1 MRRRP
6 GQVSARTDEPGQGGR
21 KVSTASAAAS
31 GPRTVAVLGATSA
44 IAEQVARRYAIQGAK
59 LFLAGRRPEALA
71 AIARDL
77 EIRGAAA
84 VATHACDLAAREAH
98 AALLAACA
106 RPWACPTSP
115 SSPGAPSPIR
125 PAPRPIR
132 PMPQRELERNF
143 VAPAALLL
151 PLAAAMAAERRGML
165 AVISSV
171 AGDRGRKSNFVYGA
185 AKGGLQRFL
194 EGLRHR
200 LAGQGVHVL
209 DIRPGFVDTPM
220 TAHLAK
226 GGPLWA
232 TPDQVARDIVRAVE
246 RRRAVLYTPWFWR
259 WIMLIVRSLPRAV
272 LHRTGL

>member
-1 MRRRP
+1 M
-6 GQVSARTDEPGQGGR
+6 
-21 KVSTASAAAS
+21 SAAPATAQ
-31 GPRTVAVLGATSA
+31 GPRRIAVLGATSA
-44 IAEQVARRYAIQGAK
+44 IAEQVARRYAMQGAK
-59 LFLAGRRPEALA
+59 LFLAGQRPEALA
-71 AIARDL
+71 VMARDL

-84 VATHACDLAAREAH
+84 VATHACDLAALEAH
-98 AALLAACA
+98 EALLAALRAAVGVPDVALFAWGTLTDQA
-106 RPWACPTSP
+106 RAE
-115 SSPGAPSPIR
+115 AD
-125 PAPRPIR
+125 PAYAAAEL
-132 PMPQRELERNF
+132 QRNL

-151 PLAAAMAAERRGML
+151 PLAAAMAAERRGLL

-232 TPDQVARDIVRAVE
+232 SPETVARDIVRAVE
-246 RRRAVLYTPWFWR
+246 RRWAVLYTPWFWR

>member
-1 MRRRP
+1 L
-6 GQVSARTDEPGQGGR
+6 SAPAAPEPGTTAGR
-21 KVSTASAAAS
+21 PEAAA
-31 GPRTVAVLGATSA
+31 GAMTVAVLGATSA
-44 IAEQVARRYAIQGAK
+44 IAEQVARRYAAQGAR

-71 AIARDL
+71 GMARDL

-84 VATHACDLAAREAH
+84 VSTHACDLASL
-98 AALLAACA
+98 AAQGELLAALGTAVGVPDLALIAWGTLTDQA
-106 RPWACPTSP
+106 RAE
-115 SSPGAPSPIR
+115 AD
-125 PAPRPIR
+125 AAYAAA
-132 PMPQRELERNF
+132 ELERNF

-151 PLAAAMAAERRGML
+151 PLAAAMQAEGRGVL

-171 AGDRGRKSNFVYGA
+171 AGDRGRKSNFVYGS

-200 LAGQGVHVL
+200 LAGRGVVVL

-220 TAHLAK
+220 TAHLAR

-232 TPDQVARDIVRAVE
+232 TPDQVAQDIVRAVE